1 MDTLQTCCETVSV
14 LKWYCG
20 VSTNIDLVHVT
31 LQLKVSPI
39 LMHLRK
45 YYPRKRIWHPARARY
60 RSGEILVNNHLSG
73 NTNGVPE
80 CSMVKFQT
88 TGKILFLLW
97 MVFIIMKVRT
107 KLSNFVNDVY
117 ALIPYLYH
125 STMWQIL
132 LGLFLF
138 LLLLWQFLWL
148 VLENIPQQ
156 VMLLF
161 VVIDL

>member
-1 MDTLQTCCETVSV
+1 MLYLQSEFV
-14 LKWYCG
+14 LNVCVLGHFPWLSSILDSLSQF
-20 VSTNIDLVHVT
+20 STNRPNDRAANGQVWKAVPYWDVSKNIYMVHLT

-88 TGKILFLLW
+88 TGKFFFLLW
-97 MVFIIMKVRT
+97 IVFIIMK
-107 KLSNFVNDVY
+107 
-117 ALIPYLYH
+117 
-125 STMWQIL
+125 
-132 LGLFLF
+132 
-138 LLLLWQFLWL
+138 
-148 VLENIPQQ
+148 NIPAD
-156 VMLLF
+156 F
-161 VVIDL
+161 